1 MPEESKQSPVFLVDA
16 YAEPVLVRIEGRAT
30 FQNCAPLKEFFNQV
44 IGGGRR
50 RFVVDFAKCSGM
62 DSTFLGVLVGVALK
76 LRKAQPAGSLSLV
89 RLGARNHELVR
100 NLGLHR
106 LVTVDAGGSLPQT
119 ASASAAAPQALQAQ
133 TRPSELDNA
142 RFVLEAHE
150 NLVTADEAN
159 AAKFQDV
166 IAFLKNRVEQG

>member
-1 MPEESKQSPVFLVDA
+1 MPEETKQTPVFLVDA

-30 FQNCAPLKEFFNQV
+30 FQNCAPLKEFFSQMM
-44 IGGGRR
+44 GTGRR
-50 RFVVDFAKCSGM
+50 AFDVDFAKCAGM
-62 DSTFLGVLVGVALK
+62 DSTFLGVLVGAALR
-76 LRKAQPAGSLSLV
+76 LRKLQPAGTMTLT
-89 RLGARNHELVR
+89 RLGARNLELVR

-106 LVTVDAGGSLPQT
+106 LVNVESGSGPSPRGSSATQHPLQPQGR
-119 ASASAAAPQALQAQ
+119 A
-133 TRPSELDNA
+133 SELDNA

-150 NLVTADEAN
+150 NLIAADEAN